1 VAATAPLGLGLAA
14 LGRLALIFVFM
25 IAFWALWDQSGSE
38 WVAVFA
44 AQACLVALVVLV
56 VVIVRLDRAAKDLRQ
71 AALDFRAEAEPAL
84 AELREVVR
92 TADFELDRVDAI
104 VSGAERVGG
113 RVDAASDLA
122 ERFGDGFMGDVRCDA
137 PHASCPARYG
147 FGAGRGTERR
157 LPCGCGMGGGGP
169 GSG

>member
-1 VAATAPLGLGLAA
+1 
-14 LGRLALIFVFM
+14 M
-25 IAFWALWDQSGSE
+25 SGSE

-122 ERFGDGFMGDVRCDA
+122 YRTFTNPVVKALAVGTGTKRAVQRLKGNDA
-137 PHASCPARYG
+137 KPKR
-147 FGAGRGTERR
+147 ERR
-157 LPCGCGMGGGGP
+157 A
-169 GSG
+169 S

>member
-1 VAATAPLGLGLAA
+1 
-14 LGRLALIFVFM
+14 M
-25 IAFWALWDQSGSE
+25 SGSE

-56 VVIVRLDRAAKDLRQ
+56 VVIVRLDRAAKDLRK

-122 ERFGDGFMGDVRCDA
+122 YRTFTNPVVKA
-137 PHASCPARYG
+137 LAV
-147 FGAGRGTERR
+147 GTGTKRAVQRLKGNDTKPKRERR
-157 LPCGCGMGGGGP
+157 ERKA
-169 GSG
+169 S

>member
-1 VAATAPLGLGLAA
+1 
-14 LGRLALIFVFM
+14 M
-25 IAFWALWDQSGSE
+25 SGSE

-122 ERFGDGFMGDVRCDA
+122 YRTFTNPVVKA
-137 PHASCPARYG
+137 LAV
-147 FGAGRGTERR
+147 GTGTKRAVQRLKGNDTKPKRERR
-157 LPCGCGMGGGGP
+157 ERKA
-169 GSG
+169 S

>member
-1 VAATAPLGLGLAA
+1 V
-14 LGRLALIFVFM
+14 
-25 IAFWALWDQSGSE
+25 SGSE

-56 VVIVRLDRAAKDLRQ
+56 VVIVRLDRAAKDLRN

-92 TADFELDRVDAI
+92 IADFELDRVDAI

-122 ERFGDGFMGDVRCDA
+122 YRTFTNPVVKALAVGTGTRRAVQRLKGNDAKPKPKRERK
-137 PHASCPARYG
+137 AS
-147 FGAGRGTERR
+147 
-157 LPCGCGMGGGGP
+157 
-169 GSG
+169 